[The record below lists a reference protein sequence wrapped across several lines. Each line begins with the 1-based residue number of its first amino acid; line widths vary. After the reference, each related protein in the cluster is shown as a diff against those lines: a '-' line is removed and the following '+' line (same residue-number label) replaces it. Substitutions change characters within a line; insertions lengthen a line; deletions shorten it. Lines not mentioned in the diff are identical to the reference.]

1 MKEELHMGAKGA
13 LGLGEGFGA
22 LGAAPWFPMFA
33 FTLFLIL
40 ILLILGIN

>member
-1 MKEELHMGAKGA
+1 MGASSA
-13 LGLGEGFGA
+13 LGLGKGFGA
-22 LGAAPWFPMFA
+22 LGATPWFPMFA